1 MGIWKRSLLTAE
13 MFTLTISDIMKRH
26 HTQRPRFAGAKKH
39 RRIIFWASAVVA
51 LAVLFAGYQYW
62 LNDREYSQTLASAV
76 DKLTPPADW
85 QLTSEI
91 VRPYPKVGWQC
102 LDSGGCPYIEKTWKV
117 KHVVTTEEINQLT
130 KEYAGM
136 AKEKIDCA
144 LTPDDSLPT
153 TACYAEFNLKDV
165 RMSVGADIISKNESK
180 VSVYANEN

>member
-1 MGIWKRSLLTAE
+1 
-13 MFTLTISDIMKRH
+13 MK
-26 HTQRPRFAGAKKH
+26 
-39 RRIIFWASAVVA
+39 ASAIRPEFVEFIPKHLEPGVLYVSEKYRTASHLCACGCGEKVV
-51 LAVLFAGYQYW
+51 
-62 LNDREYSQTLASAV
+62 
-76 DKLTPPADW
+76 TPLSPADW
-85 QLTSEI
+85 QLTSET